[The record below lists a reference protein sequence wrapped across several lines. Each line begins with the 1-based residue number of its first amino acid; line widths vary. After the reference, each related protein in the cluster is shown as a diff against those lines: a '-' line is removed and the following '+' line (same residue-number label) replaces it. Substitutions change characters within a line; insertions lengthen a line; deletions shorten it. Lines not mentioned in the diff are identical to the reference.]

1 MDLTALQSLGGISL
15 VIPAWQ
21 MAAYVGVVSIFLL
34 LRRLQLCLLANYV
47 FVLHLGFLVYAPS
60 FIGAA
65 GGNTL
70 TLTLY
75 PLCGLA
81 VAGLALVAFFQHPT

>member
-34 LRRLQLCLLANYV
+34 LRRLQRCLLANYV
-47 FVLHLGFLVYAPS
+47 FVLYL
-60 FIGAA
+60 
-65 GGNTL
+65 
-70 TLTLY
+70 
-75 PLCGLA
+75 
-81 VAGLALVAFFQHPT
+81 